1 MASALSIPEAR
12 LRARRPARADPAKLG
27 WHVVMDAFPQPP
39 GPPGRPPI
47 PGRRTRLGAAITC
60 AALSFLVLI
69 GSGLAW
75 AAFQNFNAGV
85 PHGAAVPPVPAGASD
100 PDGKDQN
107 ILLVGNDS
115 RAGASPAELRALSTE
130 NDGGSV
136 NTDTMMLLHVPSDG
150 ADATVVSFPRDSWV
164 GIPGHGQGK
173 INSAYG
179 LGYAAAKS
187 AGQDEQSAQSAGL
200 ILTIRAIEG
209 LTGLHI
215 DHYMQV
221 NLLGFYRIS
230 NAIGGVT
237 VCLNAAQ
244 NPSTDADQFGHGYS
258 GIDLPKGVSV
268 IKGKQALAFVRQRHG
283 LPGGDLDRIRRQ
295 QYFLGAAF
303 RKITS
308 AGVLLNPFKLRDLLT
323 AVGSSVLTDPSLQL
337 LKLGQQFQQMS
348 AGKITFK
355 TIPNLGPQLIYPDG
369 VETSVV
375 KVDAA
380 AMPGFIRGLQGK
392 QADPALA
399 AATPAPASSVTV
411 DVLNA
416 TGNTGWAG
424 VNATAL
430 RTLGFKVNLVDS
442 ADASPDTVVQYPS
455 GMQPAA
461 KAVGAAAPGAKLVL
475 TSTVARPTLVL
486 GGNQVHVTGVHT
498 QAAAG
503 SRPAPA
509 KKPAPAATAS
519 AASKTR
525 GLGCIN

>member
-1 MASALSIPEAR
+1 
-12 LRARRPARADPAKLG
+12 
-27 WHVVMDAFPQPP
+27 MDVYPQPP
-39 GPPGRPPI
+39 GAPGTAPI

-85 PHGAAVPPVPAGASD
+85 PHGAAVPPLPAGASD

-115 RAGASPAELRALSTE
+115 RAGANPAELRALSTQ

-136 NTDTMMLLHVPSDG
+136 NTDTMMVLHVPSDG
-150 ADATVVSFPRDSWV
+150 ANATVVSFPRDSWV
-164 GIPGHGQGK
+164 TIPGHGHGK

-179 LGYAAAKS
+179 LGYTSAKS
-187 AGQDEQSAQSAGL
+187 AGQNEQSAQSAGL

-283 LPGGDLDRIRRQ
+283 LPGGDLDRIKRQ

-369 VETSVV
+369 VETSIV

-380 AMPGFIRGLQGK
+380 AMAGFIRGLQGK
-392 QADPALA
+392 PADPALA
-399 AATPAPASSVTV
+399 ARPTGGGLVGDRRRAQRDRHHGLGRGERGRPARVGVQGQPGRLGRRLARHRRGVPDRHAVRGQGRRRGRTRGQAGADLDGGPADARARWRPGARHGRAHPDRDGRPGGAGQEAGGDRHRV
-411 DVLNA
+411 
-416 TGNTGWAG
+416 GGQQNTGVG
-424 VNATAL
+424 LHQLSGRTAL
-430 RTLGFKVNLVDS
+430 LMART
-442 ADASPDTVVQYPS
+442 TR
-455 GMQPAA
+455 
-461 KAVGAAAPGAKLVL
+461 AP
-475 TSTVARPTLVL
+475 
-486 GGNQVHVTGVHT
+486 
-498 QAAAG
+498 
-503 SRPAPA
+503 
-509 KKPAPAATAS
+509 
-519 AASKTR
+519 
-525 GLGCIN
+525 